1 MEITER
7 LVMPCGPADV
17 YDHIHDLER
26 YPAWMRLVHAA
37 TPVVDPLDRPAWT
50 VELRARVGPFA
61 RSKRLRMVR
70 SEAVPDQIVA
80 FERAELDGRVH
91 ARWALRAELEPTS
104 GGSELTMRLSYG
116 GSLWTGGLLDRVLE
130 EEVKRGSAAL
140 ISVVRAGT
148 TR

>member
-7 LVMPCGPADV
+7 LEVPCEPGELYEHV
-17 YDHIHDLER
+17 GDLDR
-26 YPAWMRLVHAA
+26 YPSWMRLVHAA
-37 TPVVDPLDRPAWT
+37 ERVDDPQGRSAWT
-50 VELRARVGPFA
+50 VELRARIGPLA

-70 SEAVPDQIVA
+70 SDAIPGQLVV

-91 ARWALRAELEPTS
+91 ARWALRAELEPS
-104 GGSELTMRLSYG
+104 PGGSELTMRLSYS

-130 EEVKRGSAAL
+130 DEIRRGSASLIAL
-140 ISVVRAGT
+140 VTAGT

>member
-7 LVMPCGPADV
+7 LELPCAPSELFP
-17 YDHIHDLER
+17 HIDDLER
-26 YPAWMRLVHAA
+26 YPSWMRLVHAA
-37 TPVVDPLDRPAWT
+37 ERVDDPDDRPAWT
-50 VELRARVGPFA
+50 VELRARVGPLA

-70 SEAVPDQIVA
+70 SETVADQLVV

-91 ARWALRAELEPTS
+91 ARWALRAELEPTPA
-104 GGSELTMRLSYG
+104 GSALTMRLSYS

-130 EEVKRGSAAL
+130 DEIRRGSASLIAL
-140 ISVVRAGT
+140 VTAGT

>member
-7 LVMPCGPADV
+7 LELACTPSELYP
-17 YDHIHDLER
+17 HIDDLDR
-26 YPAWMRLVHAA
+26 YPSWMRLVHAA
-37 TPVVDPLDRPAWT
+37 ERVDDPEGRPAWT
-50 VELRARVGPFA
+50 VELRARVGPLA

-70 SEAVPDQIVA
+70 SDAVRDQLVV

-91 ARWALRAELEPTS
+91 ARWALRAELEPTPV
-104 GGSELTMRLSYG
+104 GSALTMRLSYS

-130 EEVKRGSAAL
+130 DEIRRGSASL
-140 ISVVRAGT
+140 IAVVTTGT

>member
-7 LVMPCGPADV
+7 LEVPCEPAEL
-17 YDHIHDLER
+17 YDHVDDLDR
-26 YPAWMRLVHAA
+26 YPSWMRLVHAA
-37 TPVVDPLDRPAWT
+37 ERVDDPQGRFAWN
-50 VELRARVGPFA
+50 VELRARVGPLA

-70 SEAVPDQIVA
+70 SEAVPGQLVV

-91 ARWALRAELEPTS
+91 ARWALRAELEPS
-104 GGSELTMRLSYG
+104 LGGSELTMRLSYS

-130 EEVKRGSAAL
+130 DEIRRGSASLIAL
-140 ISVVRAGT
+140 VTAGT